1 MIQINIKPLSINE
14 AYRGYRIRTPKYT
27 NYINNV
33 RLMLPNTFIMPKSDI
48 KLYLEFG
55 FSSNG
60 SDIDNCCKPFID
72 CLVKKYG
79 VDDRNIIELTVIKKI
94 VKKGNEYIKFTIL

>member
-1 MIQINIKPLSINE
+1 MIEIKIKPLSINE
-14 AYRGYRIRTPKYT
+14 AYRGYRRRTDKY
-27 NYINNV
+27 NSYINHV
-33 RLMLPNTFIMPKSDI
+33 LLMLPNGFIMPKTEI
-48 KLYLEFG
+48 KIRLEFG
-55 FSSNG
+55 FSSNA

-94 VKKGNEYIKFTIL
+94 VKKSNEYIKFEIL